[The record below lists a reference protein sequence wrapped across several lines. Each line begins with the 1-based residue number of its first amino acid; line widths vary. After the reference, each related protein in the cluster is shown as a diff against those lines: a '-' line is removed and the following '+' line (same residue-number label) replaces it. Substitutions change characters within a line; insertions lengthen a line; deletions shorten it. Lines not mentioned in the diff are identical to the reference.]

1 MYTDGV
7 TEAMDPDEN
16 LYSEERLAAWFTARE
31 DTTVEE
37 LVQDVVDEVK
47 KFENGAV
54 QADDITLMAIN
65 FNGRD

>member
-1 MYTDGV
+1 MYV
-7 TEAMDPDEN
+7 YLKLRVA
-16 LYSEERLAAWFTARE
+16 SSLAAWFTARE

>member
-7 TEAMDPDEN
+7 TEAMDPDDN
-16 LYSEERLAAWFTARE
+16 LYSEERLATWFAARE

-37 LVQDVVDEVK
+37 LVQDVVDDVK